1 MCGPSHRQA
10 VLQQERPTNKFVQ
23 PPTHID
29 LMFSIGG
36 FQQTYSRKSLGVFFL
51 TAIAICLG
59 CFASYQAPVLASNP
73 GTFGLLL
80 LGCSLLVSLLL
91 GKLRWETVISC
102 AYQVDEAVTKVSS
115 SQTLTRI
122 TSCMS
127 TSSTRLVELAKGT
140 GCRWAEAARCA
151 RTVERRTHQI
161 SAPEPFLSVEKIA
174 ELSLSDLK
182 DLMRFA
188 LDVNR
193 LDFQSQAFLSTL
205 HPGAR
210 EATEAINQVVTASRG
225 PKTALSTPSF
235 LRGGDVSGIMGVAAN
250 MDALSFAAAVRVY
263 AEWRSLRLVPDGYQR
278 YAVAMNLAKR
288 DLLQNVQKIETAAQ
302 NWMASREDSRQSAVD
317 LANGR
322 QVSSTHACW
331 LILAAG
337 MFRLQSFRALSHSL
351 CFALQSTSPT
361 LRQLLIWEKEQN
373 FHPRLPRLADKSG
386 ASGLLW
392 ILRQLQYQTSVF
404 QNLIQVPLLFPSA
417 KMAVLSAY
425 KATYSEYH
433 GFLVKQIF
441 QNSFDA
447 APPAHEILEHMSL
460 TPKSVPENQDTVTE
474 AMTDD
479 DEEEDYFSIQDS
491 IDSKGM
497 INDKQVLVKTSLN
510 PFADVARHIVN
521 EWMKLERFMSQCTG
535 KHAEPDPSRNIL
547 DTTSLNFVERTT
559 SIAKKPS
566 AATFS
571 FTQIAEEEIP
581 SHVAAVEPILQGLD
595 KLIRDL
601 NMNDPSKC

>member
-1 MCGPSHRQA
+1 
-10 VLQQERPTNKFVQ
+10 
-23 PPTHID
+23 
-29 LMFSIGG
+29 MFSIGG
-36 FQQTYSRKSLGVFFL
+36 FQQTYSRNNLGVFFL

-59 CFASYQAPVLASNP
+59 CFASYHAPALASNP
-73 GTFGLLL
+73 GTFGLFL
-80 LGCSLLVSLLL
+80 LGCSLLVALLL

-151 RTVERRTHQI
+151 KTMERRTHQI
-161 SAPEPFLSVEKIA
+161 SAPEPFLSEEKIA

-210 EATEAINQVVTASRG
+210 EAAEAINQVVTASRG
-225 PKTALSTPSF
+225 AKTALSTPSF
-235 LRGGDVSGIMGVAAN
+235 LRGGDVSGIMGAAAN

-263 AEWRSLRLVPDGYQR
+263 AEWRSLRLVPEGYQR
-278 YAVAMNLAKR
+278 YAVAMNLARR

-322 QVSSTHACW
+322 QVSSKHAYW

-337 MFRLQSFRALSHSL
+337 MFHLKSCRALSDSR
-351 CFALQSTSPT
+351 CFALQPTSPT
-361 LRQLLIWEKEQN
+361 LRQLLLWEKEQN

-433 GFLVKQIF
+433 GFLVKQMF
-441 QNSFDA
+441 QSSFDA
-447 APPAHEILEHMSL
+447 APPAHEILEHMSF
-460 TPKSVPENQDTVTE
+460 TSKQSVPENQDTVTE

-479 DEEEDYFSIQDS
+479 DDDEDYFPIQDS
-491 IDSKGM
+491 IDSKEM
-497 INDKQVLVKTSLN
+497 INDKQVLVETSLN
-510 PFADVARHIVN
+510 PFAGVARHIVN

-547 DTTSLNFVERTT
+547 DTSSLNFVERNT

-571 FTQIAEEEIP
+571 FTQTAEEEII